1 MPTRLSSPWPTTAAR
16 KQVPNLPC
24 TIPRPNIHNH
34 LHPSKKP
41 ETISNQTQQEA
52 QKENPRKREEEKL
65 RNDRGEHKP
74 GTSIVDVI
82 KGAHLVQGVVI
93 KKGEIIRPCDAWHGR
108 HYCRGCFLGY
118 GSRTCL
124 EGGYLRRYCRES
136 ELDVR
141 IL

>member
-1 MPTRLSSPWPTTAAR
+1 MPTRLSSPRPNTAAR

-24 TIPRPNIHNH
+24 NIPRPNLHNH

-65 RNDRGEHKP
+65 RRDREEYKR
-74 GTSIVDVI
+74 GTSLVDVI
-82 KGAHLVQGVVI
+82 KGAYLVQGVVI
-93 KKGEIIRPCDAWHGR
+93 KKGEIIRPRDVWHGR
-108 HYCRGCFLGY
+108 HNCRGCFLGY

-124 EGGYLRRYCRES
+124 KGG
-136 ELDVR
+136 
-141 IL
+141 